1 MFQVPSTPIDG
12 NYKAVLIPIAAD
24 LKAIKLTEANAAGAV
39 DLSCYLT
46 GDGLA
51 ITVDEQSIT
60 DERLCSR
67 QTFEQPGR
75 VQYGAELTYIDN
87 TNGPYETEHNKAKE
101 ALTQGATHVLVTRRN
116 VAFEEDFKADEEYNA
131 YPVKAGVQREV
142 PPEANSVSRSTS
154 KLYITGDVVVGG
166 KFAAGA

>member
-12 NYKAVLIPIAAD
+12 NYKVVFIPEADDLNALSAAVLNGPT
-24 LKAIKLTEANAAGAV
+24 AI
-39 DLSCYLT
+39 DLSCYFT
-46 GDGLA
+46 GDGLN

-75 VQYGAELTYIDN
+75 VQYGIEGTYIDN
-87 TNGPYETEHNKAKE
+87 TNGPYETDHNKAVE
-101 ALTQGATHVLVTRRN
+101 AFAPGATGVLVTRRN
-116 VAFEEDFKADEEYNA
+116 LAHEDDFAAAQKYNA

-142 PPEANSVSRSTS
+142 PPEANSVSRSIS
-154 KLYITGDVVVGG
+154 KLFITGDVVVGG
-166 KFAAGA
+166 VVAA

>member
-12 NYKAVLIPIAAD
+12 NYKAVLIPAAAD
-24 LKAIKLTEANAAGAV
+24 LTAISAAIANGVGIV

-51 ITVDEQSIT
+51 ITVDEQVIT

-75 VQYGAELTYIDN
+75 VQYGAEVTYIDN
-87 TNGPYETEHNKAKE
+87 TNGPYETEHNKAKD
-101 ALTQGATHVLVTRRN
+101 ALAQGATHILVTRRN
-116 VAFEEDFKADEEYNA
+116 VAFEEDFAADEEYNA
-131 YPVKAGVQREV
+131 YPVKAGVMREV
-142 PPEANSVSRSTS
+142 PPEANSVSRSTT
-154 KLYITGDVVVGG
+154 KLYITGDVVTGG
-166 KFAAGA
+166 KFVA